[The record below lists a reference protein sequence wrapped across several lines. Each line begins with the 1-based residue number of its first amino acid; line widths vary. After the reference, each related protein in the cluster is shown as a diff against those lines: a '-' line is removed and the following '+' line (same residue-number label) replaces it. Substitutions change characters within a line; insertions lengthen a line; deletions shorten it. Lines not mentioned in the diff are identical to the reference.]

1 MIAEEL
7 DRVLDEDYLGD
18 VGALDTDDLRARR
31 ADCQHVEAKLSFLR
45 RLVQGRL
52 DIVSAELERRAGGA
66 QASDLSDLVDR
77 LPQILADK
85 GRAPGPG
92 RLPTNLVPPDDEDL
106 TAELDAISGP
116 DTLGALP
123 EMEDEQ
129 LQDVSNRLSELER
142 QVSGQRR
149 AIFGVLDALEAE
161 LTARLQQ
168 GEAAG
173 VEA

>member
-1 MIAEEL
+1 MIADEV
-7 DRVLDEDYLGD
+7 DRVLDEGYLGD
-18 VGALDTDDLRARR
+18 LGALDTDDLRVRR
-31 ADCQHVEAKLSFLR
+31 ADCQQVEAKLSFLR

-66 QASDLSDLVDR
+66 EAGDLSDLVDR

-106 TAELDAISGP
+106 TVELDAISGP
-116 DTLGALP
+116 DMLGALP

-129 LQDVSNRLSELER
+129 LETVSARLSELER
-142 QVSGQRR
+142 QVSAQRR
-149 AIFGVLDALEAE
+149 AVFGVLDALEAE
-161 LTARLQQ
+161 LTARLER
-168 GEAAG
+168 GEAA
-173 VEA
+173 AQA

>member
-18 VGALDTDDLRARR
+18 LDVIDTDDLRARR
-31 ADCQHVEAKLSFLR
+31 ADCQQVEAKLSFLR

-66 QASDLSDLVDR
+66 AAGDLSDLVER

-106 TAELDAISGP
+106 TVELDAISGP

-129 LQDVSNRLSELER
+129 LQDISNRLSALER

-161 LTARLQQ
+161 LTARLQ
-168 GEAAG
+168 GEVAG
-173 VEA
+173 AEA